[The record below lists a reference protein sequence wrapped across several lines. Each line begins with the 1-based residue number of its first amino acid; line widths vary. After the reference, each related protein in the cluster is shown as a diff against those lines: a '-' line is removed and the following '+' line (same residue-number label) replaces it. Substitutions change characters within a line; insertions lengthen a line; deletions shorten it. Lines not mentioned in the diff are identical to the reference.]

1 MVTRRSLPLRLP
13 FSLKFSLKRPDSPG
27 LIFLA
32 LAAAIAANLLPIE
45 VFYGSQFLLG
55 QAFAVLALLMTGR
68 WGILIGLIAS
78 IVTIR
83 TLGHPWLIPVVT
95 AELVWLQTILHS
107 PAGVSDDKENGRI
120 VLVDIGFWA
129 ILGVPMIL
137 LLYGVVMQLNAS
149 SLLVEALTVSVN
161 GIINVL
167 LGFMLYLLIRASG
180 WRSEKEAPISLRGL
194 CSASLLFA
202 ILLPSLL
209 ITNLFSRQLQVS
221 ARTGVEKS
229 MDVMAQ
235 MLIDT
240 PRSRL
245 QRTGDLLPT
254 QQVAFAFSGAEEN
267 RGWFF
272 SDPNLFDELE
282 NDYQPSAQPPGGAGH
297 LSLLLPK
304 RPMPLQEKRLLGYWR
319 YDLPQLTLVQPAGE
333 MVLWLRQEAFWSV
346 GLLAGVVL
354 VGAFLSD
361 ATGVLLAGQFRAVV
375 TPLAGHPPAL
385 DEAMPRLAPSRLRE
399 LNVMV
404 RLLNGRILRANNLAR
419 ALQRSNRE
427 LAASQR
433 ELERLSSTDT
443 LTGCFNRRELYRRL
457 EEEIRRCH
465 ACGDDLACICFDIDH
480 FKAVNDTY
488 GHPTGDAVLR
498 GVSHLVRSRLRS
510 GDCFCRSGGEEFTL
524 LLTSCPR
531 DDARNVAE
539 LLRSSIADLWIEHE
553 HTALR
558 VTVSLGVTA
567 FLTDDDAESLL
578 SRADRALY
586 RAKQEGRDRVIVV

>member
-1 MVTRRSLPLRLP
+1 
-13 FSLKFSLKRPDSPG
+13 
-27 LIFLA
+27 
-32 LAAAIAANLLPIE
+32 
-45 VFYGSQFLLG
+45 
-55 QAFAVLALLMTGR
+55 
-68 WGILIGLIAS
+68 
-78 IVTIR
+78 
-83 TLGHPWLIPVVT
+83 
-95 AELVWLQTILHS
+95 
-107 PAGVSDDKENGRI
+107 
-120 VLVDIGFWA
+120 
-129 ILGVPMIL
+129 
-137 LLYGVVMQLNAS
+137 
-149 SLLVEALTVSVN
+149 
-161 GIINVL
+161 
-167 LGFMLYLLIRASG
+167 
-180 WRSEKEAPISLRGL
+180 
-194 CSASLLFA
+194 
-202 ILLPSLL
+202 
-209 ITNLFSRQLQVS
+209 
-221 ARTGVEKS
+221 
-229 MDVMAQ
+229 
-235 MLIDT
+235 
-240 PRSRL
+240 
-245 QRTGDLLPT
+245 
-254 QQVAFAFSGAEEN
+254 
-267 RGWFF
+267 

-282 NDYQPSAQPPGGAGH
+282 HDYQPSAQQPGGAGR
-297 LSLLLPK
+297 LRLLLPK
-304 RPMPLQEKRLLGYWR
+304 RPMPLQEKRLQGYWR
-319 YDLPQLTLVQPAGE
+319 VDLPQLTLVQPAGE

-346 GLLAGVVL
+346 GLLAVVVL

-361 ATGVLLAGQFRAVV
+361 AAGGLLARQFRAVV
-375 TPLAGHPPAL
+375 APVQGHPPAL

-427 LAASQR
+427 LAASQE

-457 EEEIRRCH
+457 EEEIRRCQVSD
-465 ACGDDLACICFDIDH
+465 DDLACVCFDIDH

-510 GDCFCRSGGEEFTL
+510 SDCFCRSGGEEFTL

-567 FLTDDDAESLL
+567 FLADDDAESLL

>member
-1 MVTRRSLPLRLP
+1 MV
-13 FSLKFSLKRPDSPG
+13 
-27 LIFLA
+27 FLA
-32 LAAAIAANLLPIE
+32 LAAAITANLLPLE

-55 QAFAVLALLMTGR
+55 SAFAVLALLMAGR
-68 WGILIGLIAS
+68 WGILVGFIAS

-95 AELVWLQTILHS
+95 AELVWLHTILLS
-107 PAGVSDDKENGRI
+107 PAGVSDDRENGRI

-129 ILGVPMIL
+129 ILGVPMLL

-149 SLLVEALTVSVN
+149 SLLVEAITVSVN
-161 GIINVL
+161 GVINVL
-167 LGFMLYLLIRASG
+167 LAFMLYLLIRASG
-180 WRSEKEAPISLRGL
+180 WRSEKEAPLSLRGL

-209 ITNLFSRQLQVS
+209 ITHLFSRQLQVS
-221 ARTGVEKS
+221 AQRGVEEG
-229 MDVMAQ
+229 MNVIAQ

-245 QRTGDLLPT
+245 QRPGDLLPP
-254 QQVAFAFSGAEEN
+254 QRVAFAFSGVEEN
-267 RGWFF
+267 GGRFL

-282 NDYQPSAQPPGGAGH
+282 NDYQPSAQHSGGAGR
-297 LSLLLPK
+297 LTLLLPK
-304 RPMPLQEKRLLGYWR
+304 RPMPLQEKRLLGYWQV
-319 YDLPQLTLVQPAGE
+319 DLLRSGDRGGLRQLTLVQPAGD

-361 ATGVLLAGQFRAVV
+361 ATGVVLARQFRAVV
-375 TPLAGHPPAL
+375 APVQGHPPAL

-457 EEEIRRCH
+457 EEEIRRCR
-465 ACGDDLACICFDIDH
+465 ASGDDLACVCLDIDH

-567 FLTDDDAESLL
+567 FLADDDAESLL

>member
-1 MVTRRSLPLRLP
+1 
-13 FSLKFSLKRPDSPG
+13 
-27 LIFLA
+27 
-32 LAAAIAANLLPIE
+32 
-45 VFYGSQFLLG
+45 
-55 QAFAVLALLMTGR
+55 
-68 WGILIGLIAS
+68 
-78 IVTIR
+78 
-83 TLGHPWLIPVVT
+83 
-95 AELVWLQTILHS
+95 
-107 PAGVSDDKENGRI
+107 
-120 VLVDIGFWA
+120 
-129 ILGVPMIL
+129 
-137 LLYGVVMQLNAS
+137 
-149 SLLVEALTVSVN
+149 
-161 GIINVL
+161 
-167 LGFMLYLLIRASG
+167 
-180 WRSEKEAPISLRGL
+180 
-194 CSASLLFA
+194 
-202 ILLPSLL
+202 
-209 ITNLFSRQLQVS
+209 
-221 ARTGVEKS
+221 
-229 MDVMAQ
+229 
-235 MLIDT
+235 
-240 PRSRL
+240 
-245 QRTGDLLPT
+245 
-254 QQVAFAFSGAEEN
+254 
-267 RGWFF
+267 
-272 SDPNLFDELE
+272 
-282 NDYQPSAQPPGGAGH
+282 
-297 LSLLLPK
+297 
-304 RPMPLQEKRLLGYWR
+304 MPLQEKRLQGYWR

-346 GLLAGVVL
+346 GLLAGVLL

-361 ATGVLLAGQFRAVV
+361 ATGVLLARQFRAVV
-375 TPLAGHPPAL
+375 APVQGHPPAL

-427 LAASQR
+427 LAASQE

-457 EEEIRRCH
+457 EEEIRRCQVG
-465 ACGDDLACICFDIDH
+465 GDDLACVCFDIDH

-567 FLTDDDAESLL
+567 FLADDDAEALL